1 MIKTKSYTG
10 VISFYSLIQ
19 FANYLFIGNH
29 KSIIA
34 FLNLLLIGLFFLYF
48 LRKETSSENIIIPAI
63 LLIIFLASGWSLL
76 GMYSMIAWV
85 ASSFSA
91 TFSYFSCLLREK
103 QISTLFLTITFC
115 VNAFTTH
122 IYLVL
127 HLLYQHKTIFCILST
142 SILFLL
148 PLPLTIHAHIN
159 QRNIEKYFHLLYMVF
174 APILLDLFM
183 IPLKEASFLI
193 LCIPPLFVLRNC
205 YLWYRDYKRK
215 QAIRED
221 KD

>member
-1 MIKTKSYTG
+1 MYRILSIIITSLVVFLAPLFSLDYISDKLDSHLKAFYFLVALICPPIATIYLFYWLSEQQILDWFVKTAIVVYIIIIIIYELT
-10 VISFYSLIQ
+10 SLI
-19 FANYLFIGNH
+19 AIAISGN
-29 KSIIA
+29 
-34 FLNLLLIGLFFLYF
+34 NPY
-48 LRKETSSENIIIPAI
+48 PD
-63 LLIIFLASGWSLL
+63 
-76 GMYSMIAWV
+76 
-85 ASSFSA
+85 
-91 TFSYFSCLLREK
+91 
-103 QISTLFLTITFC
+103 
-115 VNAFTTH
+115 
-122 IYLVL
+122 
-127 HLLYQHKTIFCILST
+127 ILST

-183 IPLKEASFLI
+183 IPSKEVSLII
-193 LCIPPLFVLRNC
+193 LCIPLLFVLKNY